1 MLKSIIL
8 LILSLFSI
16 GLANA
21 QNALSDKDLELLD
34 KEIKQKAIYD
44 KAKIARIDSLK
55 NNALTST
62 TDDHKRFE
70 AYFDLGKEYETFISD
85 SALFYFDK
93 ALSISNTLKDSTLII
108 CANLGRI
115 KTLAILGYFMEGI
128 TALNKVES
136 STIPESLKG
145 EWLDTSRQLYAYM
158 TTYAYGNKEL
168 YDKYNK
174 LLNYYRDKQIEY
186 LDEDSPTYKLFLA
199 EHYVANN
206 EIVKAKLLFG
216 ELIDEI
222 PANSNIYARA
232 AHNMASIKKGENKQ
246 DVAAHY
252 MAHAA
257 ISDIKC
263 SVKETMAI
271 QELAIHLYNKGDIIH
286 AYSYISSSLAD
297 AVFCNARLRTAE
309 VSKIIPLIDGAYKKE
324 LEKQRETLVFANFL
338 VGILTVGLIIIIVV
352 VVGQSNRAKQARQEL
367 KKANSIKEEYI
378 GHFLDICSIYME
390 RLDNFSKIVT
400 RKITAGQVE
409 ELLKMAKTNK
419 FTEGQHKQFYD
430 IFDATFLHIYPT
442 FIDDFNKL
450 LLPEEQITI
459 KEPGHLSTEL
469 RIYAFLRM
477 GVEDSNK
484 IASFLNYSVNTIYTY
499 RNKIK
504 NKAKDRENFEENVM
518 KIGSFS

>member
-1 MLKSIIL
+1 VVL
-8 LILSLFSI
+8 LTDRFTGGLFLFSWLPPRKLSAVYSRSF
-16 GLANA
+16 GAFPQLASLEIHKVCLR
-21 QNALSDKDLELLD
+21 LS
-34 KEIKQKAIYD
+34 
-44 KAKIARIDSLK
+44 S
-55 NNALTST
+55 
-62 TDDHKRFE
+62 
-70 AYFDLGKEYETFISD
+70 FDLHQ
-85 SALFYFDK
+85 
-93 ALSISNTLKDSTLII
+93 
-108 CANLGRI
+108 NL
-115 KTLAILGYFMEGI
+115 L
-128 TALNKVES
+128 
-136 STIPESLKG
+136 
-145 EWLDTSRQLYAYM
+145 LY
-158 TTYAYGNKEL
+158 
-168 YDKYNK
+168 
-174 LLNYYRDKQIEY
+174 
-186 LDEDSPTYKLFLA
+186 P
-199 EHYVANN
+199 
-206 EIVKAKLLFG
+206 
-216 ELIDEI
+216 
-222 PANSNIYARA
+222 
-232 AHNMASIKKGENKQ
+232 
-246 DVAAHY
+246 
-252 MAHAA
+252 
-257 ISDIKC
+257 
-263 SVKETMAI
+263 
-271 QELAIHLYNKGDIIH
+271 
-286 AYSYISSSLAD
+286 
-297 AVFCNARLRTAE
+297 
-309 VSKIIPLIDGAYKKE
+309 
-324 LEKQRETLVFANFL
+324 FANFL

-484 IASFLNYSVNTIYTY
+484 IANFLNYSVNTIYTY

>member
-1 MLKSIIL
+1 MDFGYSELNS
-8 LILSLFSI
+8 SYSY
-16 GLANA
+16 
-21 QNALSDKDLELLD
+21 LLD
-34 KEIKQKAIYD
+34 NI
-44 KAKIARIDSLK
+44 
-55 NNALTST
+55 TS
-62 TDDHKRFE
+62 
-70 AYFDLGKEYETFISD
+70 
-85 SALFYFDK
+85 
-93 ALSISNTLKDSTLII
+93 
-108 CANLGRI
+108 
-115 KTLAILGYFMEGI
+115 
-128 TALNKVES
+128 
-136 STIPESLKG
+136 
-145 EWLDTSRQLYAYM
+145 
-158 TTYAYGNKEL
+158 
-168 YDKYNK
+168 
-174 LLNYYRDKQIEY
+174 
-186 LDEDSPTYKLFLA
+186 
-199 EHYVANN
+199 
-206 EIVKAKLLFG
+206 
-216 ELIDEI
+216 
-222 PANSNIYARA
+222 
-232 AHNMASIKKGENKQ
+232 
-246 DVAAHY
+246 
-252 MAHAA
+252 
-257 ISDIKC
+257 
-263 SVKETMAI
+263 
-271 QELAIHLYNKGDIIH
+271 
-286 AYSYISSSLAD
+286 
-297 AVFCNARLRTAE
+297 
-309 VSKIIPLIDGAYKKE
+309 
-324 LEKQRETLVFANFL
+324 NFL